1 MNSSN
6 VSNASVA
13 STLLDTRKMLG
24 DLEETKT
31 SVIATLQQTFRV
43 LSTVRNEKS
52 QASEIV
58 KADGLPDLEEPTNT
72 RSVNDITL
80 RIGLLQDALNQ
91 LMAKVSKTEI
101 RQRMNESQQK
111 NQEQLDKFKEQME
124 KAKEAA
130 EKNKEAE
137 KKGNVFEAITS
148 WIQAVI
154 TVISAI
160 VTLVSAVGQ
169 ILTNPV
175 GAAALFVASAALIG
189 TAAIQ
194 ITLAIDAT
202 LVAAGK
208 EGFLTEDQKAKM
220 QKAAEIMGYI
230 ALAASMIGLVGGIVV
245 ALGQAGKAAGTLGAQ
260 QVGKFAAAKM
270 VGSGAKEIAK
280 KSMDMT
286 LNRVA
291 YYAFKDSMAEMLK
304 YSAKI
309 GIATAVAGG
318 ANQIVSGV
326 GTNMVADIKKEA
338 SDLQAEADYAEA
350 AAKAIEALI
359 QKLRAIIEQ
368 LQSEL
373 EKLLEDGQLT
383 ISIIMGAID
392 STAESMT
399 TLHEGRP
406 A

>member
-1 MNSSN
+1 MNPSN
-6 VSNASVA
+6 ISNAAAPSA
-13 STLLDTRKMLG
+13 LLDTQKMLG
-24 DLEETKT
+24 DLEQTKT
-31 SVIATLQQTFRV
+31 SVIKTLQQTFRV
-43 LSTVRNEKS
+43 LSTVKDERSE
-52 QASEIV
+52 ASEIV
-58 KADGLPDLEEPTNT
+58 KADGLPDLEAPTASKN
-72 RSVNDITL
+72 VNDITL

-91 LMAKVSKTEI
+91 LMAKVSKLEI
-101 RQRMNESQQK
+101 QQRMNESQKENQK
-111 NQEQLDKFKEQME
+111 QLDKFKEQME
-124 KAKEAA
+124 KAAEAA
-130 EKNKEAE
+130 KKNQEAE
-137 KKGNVFEAITS
+137 KKGNVFEAVTN

-154 TVISAI
+154 TVISAV
-160 VTLVSAVGQ
+160 VTMVSAVGQ

-189 TAAIQ
+189 TAAVQ

-202 LVAAGK
+202 MRAAGE
-208 EGFLTEDQKAKM
+208 EGFLSADQKAKM

-270 VGSGAKEIAK
+270 VGAGAKEMAK

-291 YYAFKDSMAEMLK
+291 YYAFKDAMAEMLK

-309 GIATAVAGG
+309 GLAMSLATG
-318 ANQIVSGV
+318 ANKIAAGV
-326 GTNMVADIKKEA
+326 GSNMVADIQQQA
-338 SDLQAEADYAEA
+338 SDLQAEADKA
-350 AAKAIEALI
+350 AAAVKAIEAMI

-373 EKLLEDGQLT
+373 EKLLEDGQMT